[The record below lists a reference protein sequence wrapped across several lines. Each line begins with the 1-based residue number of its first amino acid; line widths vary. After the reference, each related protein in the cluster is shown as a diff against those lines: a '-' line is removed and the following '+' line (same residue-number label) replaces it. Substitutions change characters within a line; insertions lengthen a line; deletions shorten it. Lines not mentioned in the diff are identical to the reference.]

1 MKRKDDLT
9 MTNKQMLVA
18 QLREEQEKNRIL
30 RIELEKAKREKN
42 FAERDAFA
50 AICMFND
57 ESRKVK
63 SQINRYKDDIERLNS
78 NNGFLQCVISHSKDM
93 MDEAVKQAK
102 IDVLAELKQKYGFY
116 ICCSWSH
123 ATKLLGE
130 IIDEF
135 IEKIKNEQ
143 DTSNDTARG

>member
-1 MKRKDDLT
+1 
-9 MTNKQMLVA
+9 MLVA

-42 FAERDAFA
+42 FSERDAYA

-57 ESRKVK
+57 EIRKV
-63 SQINRYKDDIERLNS
+63 QLHINRYKAEIERLRTTLGQCNTELNS
-78 NNGFLQCVISHSKDM
+78 ALESLKSQCREIGELK
-93 MDEAVKQAK
+93 AGVKQAQ
-102 IDVLAELKQKYGFY
+102 IDVLNKLKEKYGFY
-116 ICCSWSH
+116 ICCSWSC

-143 DTSNDTARG
+143 DTSNDTALG

>member
-1 MKRKDDLT
+1 MKRKEDLT

-18 QLREEQEKNRIL
+18 QLREEQERNRIL
-30 RIELEKAKREKN
+30 RIELQKATRDKD

-50 AICMFND
+50 TIYMFND
-57 ESRKVK
+57 ESRKVQ
-63 SQINRYKDDIERLNS
+63 SHINRYKDKIEQLK
-78 NNGFLQCVISHSKDM
+78 NNILAVAQQNQ
-93 MDEAVKQAK
+93 EYRERQVKQAK
-102 IDVLAELKQKYGFY
+102 IDVLAELKKKYGFY
-116 ICCSWSH
+116 ICYSWCR

-135 IEKIKNEQ
+135 IKEIKNEQ

>member
-42 FAERDAFA
+42 FAERDAFSE
-50 AICMFND
+50 ICMFND
-57 ESRKVK
+57 ESRKV
-63 SQINRYKDDIERLNS
+63 QLHINRYKDEIKRLKNKILAVAQQNQEYRER
-78 NNGFLQCVISHSKDM
+78 Q
-93 MDEAVKQAK
+93 VKQAK
-102 IDVLAELKQKYGFY
+102 IDVLAELKNKYGFY
-116 ICCSWSH
+116 VCCTWSR

-135 IEKIKNEQ
+135 IDEMKNEQ

>member
-1 MKRKDDLT
+1 
-9 MTNKQMLVA
+9 MLVA

-42 FAERDAFA
+42 FAEMDALA

-57 ESRKVK
+57 ESRKMR
-63 SQINRYKDDIERLNS
+63 SHINRYKGDIECLK
-78 NNGFLQCVISHSKDM
+78 NNILAVAQHNQ
-93 MDEAVKQAK
+93 EYRERQVKQAK

-135 IEKIKNEQ
+135 IERTKNEQ
-143 DTSNDTARG
+143 NTSNDTARG

>member
-9 MTNKQMLVA
+9 MTNKQMLVS
-18 QLREEQEKNRIL
+18 QLREEQEQNRIL

-42 FAERDAFA
+42 FAERDSLA
-50 AICMFND
+50 AIYMFND
-57 ESRKVK
+57 ESRKVQ
-63 SQINRYKDDIERLNS
+63 SHINRYKDDIERLK
-78 NNGFLQCVISHSKDM
+78 NNILAMTQQNQ
-93 MDEAVKQAK
+93 EYRERQVKQAK
-102 IDVLAELKQKYGFY
+102 IDVLAELKKKYGFY

-135 IEKIKNEQ
+135 IERTKNEQ